1 MKYIIYI
8 FLISNIQFINAQL
21 LKPIQGSVL
30 NYTHVL
36 FEWEQ
41 INDADCY
48 QFQLSSDENFSNILV
63 DLIDSS
69 LIYIE
74 TNEIDWTSTYY
85 WRLKPVKNNDFTQ
98 DWIGENSFTT
108 GSSISNISAQIFNSN
123 QYNDGVTIFGAFF
136 NYFSSAF
143 DKNGNEIWNT
153 GDNNFVFYN
162 TDYNGKLFGC
172 ELRPE
177 LEYNIPGIEFTLDNN
192 IIWEESND
200 NFTHHDIIQL
210 PNGNYLGIIET
221 TQSGPVPIGD
231 WSSYCYSVYGALC
244 DGVTSFFPWHGD
256 KIVEWDAETKEII
269 WEWNTFDHLD
279 MSDYDELGGS
289 WIQGLQQ
296 GFYDWTHTNALFFD
310 ETENAIYISIRHLSR
325 IIKIDY
331 PSGNIIW
338 SMGLNMSSNDVDFG
352 HDILFSWQHS
362 IQVLENGN
370 IVILDNGN
378 LSQQLLNTDYATTR
392 ALEIEIIESNNIYSS
407 NVVWE
412 YNLPDYLFGFASG
425 NVQKLENNNYLI
437 TTVGEGGTVLEVN
450 SNKEIVW
457 QGNLGLTLPNGAV
470 YRANRINGLY
480 PIEFSIIAP
489 KFEIINSNKIIELS
503 EGENEIQ
510 FSIINEGQKT
520 ETFEYSF
527 NDSESY
533 FNPIYN
539 EITLEPNSKI
549 DVLINGNINS
559 NLSSTLNFTVTPSSR
574 QDLEKSMVLTTETTD
589 LNVHKNYI
597 NINDF
602 SISNPYPNP
611 YNPVTNFDI
620 NIEKYSY
627 IDLSIYN
634 ILGER
639 IITLYKGFL
648 NPGKHPFQI
657 KDYNLS
663 SGEYLI
669 RLQTNNHTI
678 TKKISLIK

>member
-8 FLISNIQFINAQL
+8 TIISSIQFISAQL

-30 NYTHVL
+30 SYTHVL

-85 WRLKPVKNNDFTQ
+85 WRLKPVKNNDFSQ
-98 DWIGENSFTT
+98 DWLEESSFTT
-108 GSSISNISAQIFNSN
+108 SSSISNISTQTFDSN

-136 NYFSSAF
+136 NYFSAAF

-269 WEWNTFDHLD
+269 WEWNTFDHLN
-279 MSDYDELGGS
+279 MNDYDELGGS

-310 ETENAIYISIRHLSR
+310 KTENVIYISIRHLSR

-352 HDILFSWQHS
+352 QDILFSWQHS

-370 IVILDNGN
+370 IVTLDNGN

-392 ALEIEIIESNNIYSS
+392 ALEIEIIESNGIYSS

-437 TTVGEGGTVLEVN
+437 TTVGEGGTAIEVN
-450 SNKEIVW
+450 SNKQIVW

-480 PIEFSIIAP
+480 PIEFSVIAP
-489 KFEIINSNKIIELS
+489 KFEIINSNKIIELNQ
-503 EGENEIQ
+503 GENEIQ

-574 QDLEKSMVLTTETTD
+574 QDLEKTMILNTETTD
-589 LNVHKNYI
+589 LNVYKKSI

-620 NIEKYSY
+620 Y
-627 IDLSIYN
+627 IKKNSFVDLSLYN
-634 ILGER
+634 VVGKKIKT
-639 IITLYKGFL
+639 IYKGFL
-648 NPGKHPFQI
+648 FSGKYSYQI
-657 KDYNLS
+657 EDYNLS

-669 RLQTNNHTI
+669 RLQSNKRTT

>member
-1 MKYIIYI
+1 MKYLIYI
-8 FLISNIQFINAQL
+8 LIINSIQFLNAQL
-21 LKPIQGSVL
+21 LKPVQSSIL

-41 INDADCY
+41 VSEADCY
-48 QFQLSSDENFSNILV
+48 QFQLSTDENFSSIIV
-63 DLIDSS
+63 DIIDSS

-74 TNEIDWTSTYY
+74 TNHINWESTYF
-85 WRLKPVKNNDFTQ
+85 WRVKPVKNNDFTQ
-98 DWIGENSFTT
+98 NWLGQNSFTT
-108 GSSISNISAQIFNSN
+108 SVSISNTSAQILDTN
-123 QYNDGVTIFGAFF
+123 QYNEGVTIFGAFF
-136 NYFSSAF
+136 NYFSSVF

-153 GDNNFVFYN
+153 GNNNFVFYN

-177 LEYNIPGIEFTLDNN
+177 LEYNIPGIEFSLDNI
-192 IIWEESND
+192 IIWEESNE

-244 DGVTSFFPWHGD
+244 DGTTSFFPWHGD

-279 MSDYDELGGS
+279 MNDYDELGGS

-296 GFYDWTHTNALFFD
+296 GFYDWTHANALFFNQA
-310 ETENAIYISIRHLSR
+310 ENAIYISIRHLSR

-331 PSGNIIW
+331 PSGDIIW
-338 SMGLNMSSNDVDFG
+338 SMGLNMPSNDVDFG

-362 IQVLENGN
+362 IQVLNNGN
-370 IVILDNGN
+370 IVTLDNGN

-392 ALEIEIIESNNIYSS
+392 ALEIEIIESNGSYNSNI
-407 NVVWE
+407 VWE

-425 NVQKLENNNYLI
+425 NVQKLDNNNYLI

-470 YRANRINGLY
+470 YRANRISGLY
-480 PIEFSIIAP
+480 PIEFSIISP
-489 KFEIINSNKIIELS
+489 KFEIINSNKIIELN

-520 ETFEYSF
+520 EIFQYSF

-533 FNPIYN
+533 FNPVDN
-539 EITLEPNSKI
+539 EISLEPNSKI

-559 NLSSTLNFTVTPSSR
+559 NLSSTLNFTVKPSNR
-574 QDLEKSMVLTTETTD
+574 EDLEKTVVIFTETTD
-589 LNVHKNYI
+589 LKINKNSLDI
-597 NINDF
+597 KNF

-620 NIEKYSY
+620 DIKKYSY
-627 IDLSIYN
+627 IDLSLYN

-639 IITLYKGFL
+639 IKPLYKGFL
-648 NPGKHPFQI
+648 NPGKHSYQI
-657 KDYNLS
+657 KNYNLS

-669 RLQTNNHTI
+669 RLQTSNHTI

>member
-8 FLISNIQFINAQL
+8 TIISSIQFISAQL

-30 NYTHVL
+30 SYTHVL

-85 WRLKPVKNNDFTQ
+85 WRLKPVKNNDFSQ
-98 DWIGENSFTT
+98 DWLEESSFTT
-108 GSSISNISAQIFNSN
+108 SSSISNISTQTFDSN

-136 NYFSSAF
+136 NYFSAAF

-269 WEWNTFDHLD
+269 WEWNTFDHLN
-279 MSDYDELGGS
+279 MNDYDELGGS

-310 ETENAIYISIRHLSR
+310 KTENVIYISIRHLSR
-325 IIKIDY
+325 ILKIDY

-352 HDILFSWQHS
+352 QDILFSWQHS

-370 IVILDNGN
+370 IVTLDNGN

-392 ALEIEIIESNNIYSS
+392 ALEIEIIESNGIYSS

-437 TTVGEGGTVLEVN
+437 TTVGEGGTAIEVN
-450 SNKEIVW
+450 SNKQIVW

-480 PIEFSIIAP
+480 PIEFSVIAP
-489 KFEIINSNKIIELS
+489 KFEIINSNKIIELNQ
-503 EGENEIQ
+503 GENEIQ

-574 QDLEKSMVLTTETTD
+574 QDLEKTMILNTETTD
-589 LNVHKNYI
+589 LNVYKKSI

-620 NIEKYSY
+620 Y
-627 IDLSIYN
+627 IKKNSFVDLSLYN
-634 ILGER
+634 VLGKK
-639 IITLYKGFL
+639 IKTIYKGFL
-648 NPGKHPFQI
+648 FSGKYSYQI
-657 KDYNLS
+657 EDYNLS

-669 RLQTNNHTI
+669 RLQSNKRTI

>member
-74 TNEIDWTSTYY
+74 TNEIDWTSNYY
-85 WRLKPVKNNDFTQ
+85 WRLKPVKNNDFSQ

-108 GSSISNISAQIFNSN
+108 GSSISNISAQIFDSN

-352 HDILFSWQHS
+352 QDILFSWQHS

-370 IVILDNGN
+370 IVTLDNGN

-392 ALEIEIIESNNIYSS
+392 ALEIEIIESNGIYSS

-437 TTVGEGGTVLEVN
+437 TTVGEGGTVIEVN

-480 PIEFSIIAP
+480 PIEFSVITP

-559 NLSSTLNFTVTPSSR
+559 NSSSTLNFTVTPSSR
-574 QDLEKSMVLTTETTD
+574 KDLEKTMILNTETTV
-589 LNVHKNYI
+589 LNVHKNSI

-611 YNPVTNFDI
+611 YNPVTNF
-620 NIEKYSY
+620 NIYIKKNSY
-627 IDLSIYN
+627 VDLSLYN
-634 ILGER
+634 VLGEKIR
-639 IITLYKGFL
+639 TIYKGFL
-648 NPGKHPFQI
+648 YSGKYSYQI
-657 KDYNLS
+657 EDYNLS

-669 RLQTNNHTI
+669 KLQSSKRTI

>member
-1 MKYIIYI
+1 M
-8 FLISNIQFINAQL
+8 
-21 LKPIQGSVL
+21 
-30 NYTHVL
+30 
-36 FEWEQ
+36 
-41 INDADCY
+41 
-48 QFQLSSDENFSNILV
+48 
-63 DLIDSS
+63 
-69 LIYIE
+69 
-74 TNEIDWTSTYY
+74 
-85 WRLKPVKNNDFTQ
+85 
-98 DWIGENSFTT
+98 
-108 GSSISNISAQIFNSN
+108 
-123 QYNDGVTIFGAFF
+123 
-136 NYFSSAF
+136 
-143 DKNGNEIWNT
+143 
-153 GDNNFVFYN
+153 
-162 TDYNGKLFGC
+162 
-172 ELRPE
+172 
-177 LEYNIPGIEFTLDNN
+177 
-192 IIWEESND
+192 
-200 NFTHHDIIQL
+200 

-256 KIVEWDAETKEII
+256 KIVEWDVETKEII

-325 IIKIDY
+325 IVKIDY
-331 PSGNIIW
+331 PSGDIIW

-352 HDILFSWQHS
+352 QDILFSWQHS

-370 IVILDNGN
+370 IVTLDNGN

-392 ALEIEIIESNNIYSS
+392 ALEIEIIESNGMYNS

-437 TTVGEGGTVLEVN
+437 TTVGEGGTAIEVN

-470 YRANRINGLY
+470 YRANRIKGLY

-539 EITLEPNSKI
+539 EIALEPNSKI

-559 NLSSTLNFTVTPSSR
+559 NSSSTLNFTVTPSSR
-574 QDLEKSMVLTTETTD
+574 QDLEKTMVLNTATTD
-589 LNVHKNYI
+589 LNVRKNSI
-597 NINDF
+597 NINQ
-602 SISNPYPNP
+602 NYRV
-611 YNPVTNFDI
+611 Y
-620 NIEKYSY
+620 
-627 IDLSIYN
+627 
-634 ILGER
+634 
-639 IITLYKGFL
+639 
-648 NPGKHPFQI
+648 
-657 KDYNLS
+657 
-663 SGEYLI
+663 
-669 RLQTNNHTI
+669 
-678 TKKISLIK
+678 